1 MRPIRVAVALVVLA
15 GVASCGGEDDGRR
28 APDVAR
34 AVSTALCSP
43 LTYGGEGR
51 PRFLVPLVGPLQGP
65 FSDHGIQNA
74 QAIKLVMQ
82 QRGWRAGEHGVAFQV
97 CDESSADE
105 AIDLAKCKRDAK
117 AFARNPSIVAVAG
130 PSSSSCAAVMI
141 PLLNDAAGGPVAD
154 VGIGSTYVGLTRD
167 GPGVQEDDP
176 ERMYPTGRRNYFR
189 TVAADDAQAAAAVL
203 VARRGGARRTFAI
216 HDGEAYGQG
225 LAGAFQASA
234 RLAGLSPVG
243 TARWDAEAR
252 GYGPL
257 AARIR
262 QSRADAVYIGG
273 LATSNGPRLV
283 RDLRAG
289 LGGRVQLMA
298 PDGFNQPTAI
308 VEGAGELAE
317 DFMVSLSAAPVRAL
331 PPPGREWAAE
341 FRKRWGAAP
350 CCYAVHA
357 GQVMNLVLDA
367 IASSDGSRMDVLR
380 NLQRASVRGGL
391 VGDFHFDRFGDST
404 LTTVATYRIRG
415 GRLRYEQTL
424 EVPRE
429 LLTRR

>member
-1 MRPIRVAVALVVLA
+1 MTRNWVAAALVVLA
-15 GVASCGGEDDGRR
+15 GAASCGGDDGPR

-34 AVSTALCSP
+34 AVSTSVCSP
-43 LTYGGEGR
+43 LTYGGEGS
-51 PRFLVPLVGPLQGP
+51 PRFLIPLVGPLQGP

-74 QAIKLVMQ
+74 QAIKLVLA
-82 QRGWRAGEHGVAFQV
+82 QRGWRAGEHGVAIQV

-105 AIDLAKCKRDAK
+105 AIDVAKCERDAN
-117 AFARNPSIVAVAG
+117 AFARNASIVAVVG
-130 PSSSSCAAVMI
+130 PSSSSCAATML
-141 PLLNDAAGGPVAD
+141 PLLNDAAGGPLAD
-154 VGIGSTYVGLTRD
+154 AGIGSTYVGLTRA

-176 ERMYPTGRRNYFR
+176 ERLYPSGRRSYFR

-203 VARRGGARRTFAI
+203 VARRGGARRTFAL
-216 HDGEAYGQG
+216 HDGTTYGQG
-225 LAGAFQASA
+225 AALAFQASA
-234 RLAGLSPVG
+234 RLVGLTPVG
-243 TARWDAEAR
+243 TARWDGAAR
-252 GYGPL
+252 GYRPL

-262 QSRADAVYIGG
+262 RTGADAVYVAG
-273 LATSNGPRLV
+273 LVASNGPRLI

-289 LGGRVQLMA
+289 LGDRVQLMA

-308 VEGAGELAE
+308 VEGAGELA
-317 DFMVSLSAAPVRAL
+317 DGFMISLSAAPVKAL
-331 PPPGREWAAE
+331 PPPGRRWAAE

-367 IASSDGSRMDVLR
+367 IARSDGSRADVLR
-380 NLQRASVRGGL
+380 NLQQASVRGGL
-391 VGDFHFDRFGDST
+391 VGDFHFDRYGDST

-415 GRLRYEQTL
+415 GKLRYEQTL

>member
-1 MRPIRVAVALVVLA
+1 MRWSWIAIALVVLA
-15 GVASCGGEDDGRR
+15 AAASCGRDDGPQ
-28 APDVAR
+28 APPVAR
-34 AVSTALCSP
+34 AVSTSVCSP
-43 LTYGGEGR
+43 MAYGGEGS
-51 PRFLVPLVGPLQGP
+51 PRFLVPLVGPLQGA

-74 QAIKLVMQ
+74 QAIKLVLQ
-82 QRGWRAGEHGVAFQV
+82 KRGWRAGDHTVAIQV

-105 AIDLAKCKRDAK
+105 DLDVDKCERDAK
-117 AFARNPSIVAVAG
+117 AFAHNPSIVAVVG
-130 PSSSSCAAVMI
+130 PSSSSCAAAMVP
-141 PLLNDAAGGPVAD
+141 PLNEAAGGPLPV
-154 VGIGSTYVGLTRD
+154 VGIGNTYLGLTRP
-167 GPGVQEDDP
+167 GPGVQDDP
-176 ERMYPTGRRNYFR
+176 DRLYPTGGRSYFR

-203 VARRGGARRTFAI
+203 VARQAGARRTFAI

-234 RLAGLSPVG
+234 RLAGLTPVG
-243 TARWDAEAR
+243 TARWDGAAP

-262 QSRADAVYIGG
+262 RSGADAVYVGG
-273 LATSNGPRLV
+273 LITSNGPRLI

-289 LGGRVQLMA
+289 LGDRVQLMA

-308 VEGAGELAE
+308 VEGARELAE
-317 DFMVSLSAAPVRAL
+317 GLTISLAAAPIRAL
-331 PPPGREWAAE
+331 PPPGRRWAAE
-341 FRKRWGAAP
+341 FRKRWGASP

-367 IASSDGSRMDVLR
+367 IASSDGSRADVLR
-380 NLQRASVRGGL
+380 NLQGTSVRGGL
-391 VGDFHFDRFGDST
+391 VGDFRFDRCDTT

-415 GRLRYEQTL
+415 GRLHYEQTL
-424 EVPRE
+424 EVPRA

>member
-1 MRPIRVAVALVVLA
+1 MRPICVAVALVVLA
-15 GVASCGGEDDGRR
+15 GVASCGGDDDGPR

-34 AVSTALCSP
+34 AVSTSFCSP
-43 LTYGGEGR
+43 LTYGGQGS

-74 QAIKLVMQ
+74 QAIKLVLQ
-82 QRGWRAGEHGVAFQV
+82 QRGWRAGDYGVGVQV

-105 AIDLAKCKRDAK
+105 AIDVAKCKRDAK
-117 AFARNPSIVAVAG
+117 AFARNPSIVAVVG
-130 PSSSSCAAVMI
+130 PSSSSCAATMLPVV
-141 PLLNDAAGGPVAD
+141 NDAAGGPLALA
-154 VGIGSTYVGLTRD
+154 GIGSTYVGLTRA

-176 ERMYPTGRRNYFR
+176 ERLYPTGRRSYFR

-203 VARRGGARRTFAI
+203 VAQRGGARRTFALD
-216 HDGEAYGQG
+216 DGTTYGQG
-225 LAGAFQASA
+225 AARAFQASA
-234 RLAGLSPVG
+234 RLAGLTPVG
-243 TARWDAEAR
+243 TARWDGEAR
-252 GYGPL
+252 GYGPV

-262 QSRADAVYIGG
+262 QSGADVVYIAG
-273 LATSNGPRLV
+273 LATSNGPRLI

-289 LGGRVQLMA
+289 LGDRVQLMA

-317 DFMVSLSAAPVRAL
+317 NFMVSLSAAPVRAL
-331 PPPGREWAAE
+331 PPPGRRWAAE

-357 GQVMNLVLDA
+357 AQVMNLVLDA
-367 IASSDGSRMDVLR
+367 IASSDGHRADVLR

-391 VGDFHFDRFGDST
+391 VGDFHFDRYGDST

-415 GRLRYEQTL
+415 GKLRYEQTL